1 MSASVPAAQRQG
13 ERRAP
18 MAVAVIVD
26 AGLYFLIPEDFRVAE
41 GVFVLAYPV
50 MLLTFLAVLMIGDP
64 GRIDRQSRWLRI
76 TTGLMVALMT
86 VATALSTLR
95 LVVGILQKADFAT
108 PGQLLQVGSVVWISN
123 VIAFAF
129 WYWHL
134 DRGGPAVRARGEA
147 TRAPA
152 FRFIEEDLPDLVG
165 AHWYPQFI
173 DYLALSFNT
182 STAFSPT
189 DVSAIRHWSKAWLMM
204 ESAISLALV
213 VLVVARA
220 INIL

>member
-1 MSASVPAAQRQG
+1 MVRRSAPG
-13 ERRAP
+13 GRRL
-18 MAVAVIVD
+18 
-26 AGLYFLIPEDFRVAE
+26 G
-41 GVFVLAYPV
+41 
-50 MLLTFLAVLMIGDP
+50 
-64 GRIDRQSRWLRI
+64 
-76 TTGLMVALMT
+76 
-86 VATALSTLR
+86 
-95 LVVGILQKADFAT
+95 
-108 PGQLLQVGSVVWISN
+108 
-123 VIAFAF
+123 
-129 WYWHL
+129 
-134 DRGGPAVRARGEA
+134 
-147 TRAPA
+147 APA

-189 DVSAIRHWSKAWLMM
+189 YVSAIRHWSKAWLMM